1 MLYAIKRCA
10 ILTIYLY
17 YRLSWTI
24 LLTLLPSFIFRR
36 LLLLRCILFANSII
50 TSIASFCLLSFV
62 LTSRQ
67 QAAYMEFRHGPTI
80 TKLVIT
86 GLLFLPGALSHYHS
100 PPADAAPTVNVDS
113 LFQYTTSRNQKV
125 ITQAVDFVVSMQ
137 TAPTCTRMAASHLM
151 NECKLLE
158 HAPDFAKSRPEA
170 YLDGVKTEYAAKLAV
185 CELLS
190 AQPVNPLPPPH
201 CDILVPSSR
210 HCGKGG
216 SWWYARPEVLD
227 DKQCYPDFKD
237 YQYTQC
243 LKSLQSTPQFW
254 TSFSNARQNAV
265 VMCQAS
271 RDAIERENHLEIFKN
286 LTQVLGGVTAN
297 MQKTTEE
304 YESLIREQRQYSEE
318 ARDSHQQLK
327 EDIQAVQEKAV
338 ATVGAL
344 DDKFHTFMEA
354 SISGLITALAESQ
367 SNEIDLIHERMQAF
381 SQDLMFE
388 SSQQAKYFTGELQQY
403 HDLALGG
410 IQTNHEAQVNSYN
423 QLSGYMGVAQ
433 DTINKTNDIA
443 GRSLDKVD
451 SISQRLDIFETQTEY
466 IAEGFAFLS
475 AVPALVKLLVRGFIG
490 TVGTLFIFAV
500 LYKLNTKLATY
511 TAGAC
516 SSAFLLHTS
525 GVFEWFGNLPSRISN
540 IHAQNYVATIANMP
554 PTHKI
559 TGVILLL
566 WFGAYPVCRLN
577 AYIGFFIGEALK
589 RLLGPLWLSQYTN
602 EGGIG
607 FLPSIEIPVPASR
620 RKDDAYHDNGAGYP
634 DLPI

>member
-1 MLYAIKRCA
+1 
-10 ILTIYLY
+10 
-17 YRLSWTI
+17 
-24 LLTLLPSFIFRR
+24 
-36 LLLLRCILFANSII
+36 
-50 TSIASFCLLSFV
+50 
-62 LTSRQ
+62 
-67 QAAYMEFRHGPTI
+67 
-80 TKLVIT
+80 
-86 GLLFLPGALSHYHS
+86 
-100 PPADAAPTVNVDS
+100 
-113 LFQYTTSRNQKV
+113 
-125 ITQAVDFVVSMQ
+125 
-137 TAPTCTRMAASHLM
+137 
-151 NECKLLE
+151 
-158 HAPDFAKSRPEA
+158 
-170 YLDGVKTEYAAKLAV
+170 
-185 CELLS
+185 
-190 AQPVNPLPPPH
+190 
-201 CDILVPSSR
+201 
-210 HCGKGG
+210 
-216 SWWYARPEVLD
+216 
-227 DKQCYPDFKD
+227 
-237 YQYTQC
+237 
-243 LKSLQSTPQFW
+243 
-254 TSFSNARQNAV
+254 
-265 VMCQAS
+265 
-271 RDAIERENHLEIFKN
+271 
-286 LTQVLGGVTAN
+286 
-297 MQKTTEE
+297 
-304 YESLIREQRQYSEE
+304 
-318 ARDSHQQLK
+318 
-327 EDIQAVQEKAV
+327 V

>member
-1 MLYAIKRCA
+1 MLHAVKRCA
-10 ILTIYLY
+10 IPALLLN
-17 YRLSWTI
+17 YRLSWAI
-24 LLTLLPSFIFRR
+24 LLVLLPSFFFR
-36 LLLLRCILFANSII
+36 LLLLFRCTLFAGPII
-50 TSIASFCLLSFV
+50 TSLASLCVLSLV

-67 QAAYMEFRHGPTI
+67 QAAYVDFRHGSAIP
-80 TKLVIT
+80 KLVLT

-100 PPADAAPTVNVDS
+100 PPAEAAPTVNVDS

-216 SWWYARPEVLD
+216 SWWYARPELLD

-318 ARDSHQQLK
+318 ARGFHQQLK
-327 EDIQAVQEKAV
+327 KDIQAVQEKAV

-344 DDKFHTFMEA
+344 DAKFHTFMEA

-367 SNEIDLIHERMQAF
+367 SNEIDLIHERMQTF
-381 SQDLMFE
+381 SQDLMLE
-388 SSQQAKYFTGELQQY
+388 SSQLAQHFTGELQQY
-403 HDLALGG
+403 HDLALGS
-410 IQTNHEAQVNSYN
+410 IQTNHEAQVDGYN
-423 QLSGYMGVAQ
+423 VLSGYMGVAQ

-443 GRSLDKVD
+443 GRSLEKVD
-451 SISQRLDIFETQTEY
+451 SIAQRLDVFETQTEH

-475 AVPALVKLLVRGFIG
+475 AIPALVTLLVRGFVG
-490 TVGTLFIFAV
+490 TVGTLFILAV

-516 SSAFLLHTS
+516 SSAFLLHTC

-540 IHAQNYVATIANMP
+540 VHAQSYVATIADMP
-554 PTHKI
+554 PTHKV

-566 WFGAYPVCRLN
+566 WFSAYPVCRLN
-577 AYIGFFIGEALK
+577 AYIGFFIGEGLK
-589 RLLGPLWLSQYTN
+589 RVLGPMWLSQYTN
-602 EGGIG
+602 EGGFG
-607 FLPSIEIPVPASR
+607 LLPSIEVPDPASC
-620 RKDDAYHDNGAGYP
+620 RKDDVGYP
-634 DLPI
+634 NSPA